1 VADRVGAATGGW
13 VEQLLDRVLSGVGKL
28 VGSLGSMS
36 GNSGQSGT
44 GTASGTG
51 QTSTVAQGQNGSV
64 GQPAAQEANAGRMSA
79 LRAAIDDPSTA
90 ADVPPAELAQAG
102 VSGADVAKLLAAAG
116 QPSQQRSRSNSSSPP
131 AGLSGAGLSGPS
143 VEQLLSGAVDLVS
156 GVVTTV
162 GGRAAGQ
169 RTHAALTQVTDQVE
183 SALAASAALN
193 NGTNGAGL
201 GGVAGGRQPAVAGS
215 RPERDAGPT
224 TTSRPRGD
232 GDSGAVAELVS
243 RVTGCATAGAP
254 GCLDDVVDPLSRF
267 VESLSG
273 RGPPAAAS
281 TDTSTSSGQTDRG
294 SSDSAGSSS
303 TQALSDQVESAKSQ
317 LSPAIAKLIDNIV
330 SSATR
335 MAAQAKSAAATPQRG
350 SRPSSTT
357 VLPGS
362 TDTGSG
368 GWVGQLVDQLMSG
381 LGELTPQLTAGQ
393 RSGPA
398 RQLTSAAAAPTAAA
412 QDAGSGAGQ
421 LSGGLV
427 RFIGNVLAEVGQFL
441 GQLGTQPGT
450 TGPGGNPTGSQG
462 SDNQGSG
469 NQGSGG
475 AGQSTGGSGQPG
487 PSVDQ
492 LAQGITQLV
501 QSWLAQNGLI
511 GSDGSGSSADQSG
524 SASSSDAGSGQG
536 HRHWDDSGDSD
547 HTGPRHHRGDHHR
560 GDRDGGDQDS
570 SDQGSGDQSSGG
582 SGQSGPGVDQLAQG
596 VTQLVQ
602 SWLAQNGLTG
612 PPSGASGSG
621 AGTSGA
627 AATPSG
633 DDSTGNGSSD
643 SRLGG
648 VVRLVDAVLS
658 QITQFLGQLTDA
670 GSGAGGGSASTAAPT
685 APTGAGRVSGIPPR
699 QQQSGANGTNGADP
713 SGVAGTDRWTP
724 EETEPSADQW
734 LVRRLAQAGETP
746 SSGAVPSAPTRR
758 GPGVDQLFSTLVDF
772 TSGVVG
778 AVGGQDAGQRT
789 HRVLTGVADQ
799 VESAMA
805 TGAALQRGAGVDG
818 SGSAGQQWG
827 VPGPRSVAEIAGRGD
842 SGSGSTDATTT
853 DTPGISGCDLDAGTG
868 CPAAATAR
876 STVLAALRGRGP
888 PSLVNLRNNSNN
900 SSNNNRVESALSR
913 LSPTISSLIE
923 DFVPGLTRP
932 EASKGGRSGS
942 AHQHHSGSS
951 DSDSDSDE
959 SDSGPTNRH
968 PHGGVSGNGSQT
980 TRGQAAGASQLSGV
994 DQLAQGITDLV
1005 REWLASNGLGA
1016 RSGSGSGQNSAT
1028 GSSGLTG
1035 GGSGSA
1041 VDPAQQLVSSI
1052 FDLVSQIVS
1061 AVAGPAA
1068 GQQTRAALSQALASQ
1083 TAQGPAGQQGSP
1095 GTQGSQTGQ
1104 GQQQCGVTCSAGQPN
1119 STGFQSSLATRP
1131 PPSLLPNSDGNG
1143 DVGGTDNPYELAS
1156 WWGPLDSPSAA
1167 NQALNDRLAVVKGQ
1181 QSLTAAQAK
1190 VKSGAMTQADYNKAA
1205 AAQKTLST
1213 KADSEAAQLTPYTS
1227 GLINDVVTGQQKL
1240 ATSQTALDAEKA
1252 QVAAGKVT
1260 QATYDQDQAAFQ
1272 ANQQQVN
1279 AQTAALAEATGH
1291 DPTTGLPTGGSG
1303 SSAGCGASG
1312 AFTSCVTSAPNTA
1325 PDNTQASARNAG
1337 WRGGGSSSQ
1346 NVC

>member
-1 VADRVGAATGGW
+1 
-13 VEQLLDRVLSGVGKL
+13 
-28 VGSLGSMS
+28 
-36 GNSGQSGT
+36 
-44 GTASGTG
+44 
-51 QTSTVAQGQNGSV
+51 
-64 GQPAAQEANAGRMSA
+64 
-79 LRAAIDDPSTA
+79 
-90 ADVPPAELAQAG
+90 
-102 VSGADVAKLLAAAG
+102 
-116 QPSQQRSRSNSSSPP
+116 
-131 AGLSGAGLSGPS
+131 SGAGLSGPS

-243 RVTGCATAGAP
+243 RVTGCAATGAP
-254 GCLDDVVDPLSRF
+254 GCVDDLVGPLSRF

-294 SSDSAGSSS
+294 SSNSAGSSS

-462 SDNQGSG
+462 SGNQGSG

-511 GSDGSGSSADQSG
+511 GSDGSGTSADQAG

-547 HTGPRHHRGDHHR
+547 HTGPRHHRGDNQH

-570 SDQGSGDQSSGG
+570 DDQDRGDQGSGG

-633 DDSTGNGSSD
+633 DGSTGNGSSD

-670 GSGAGGGSASTAAPT
+670 GSGAGGDSASTPAST
-685 APTGAGRVSGIPPR
+685 TPTGAGGVSGIPPR
-699 QQQSGANGTNGADP
+699 QQQSGTNGTNGTNGAVA
-713 SGVAGTDRWTP
+713 SGDGGTDRWAP
-724 EETEPSADQW
+724 EVTAPSSDQW
-734 LVRRLAQAGETP
+734 LVRRLAQAGETAP
-746 SSGAVPSAPTRR
+746 RSGSGAVPSALTGT
-758 GPGVDQLFSTLVDF
+758 GPGVDQLFSTLVDLA
-772 TSGVVG
+772 SGVVG

-789 HRVLTGVADQ
+789 RRVLTGVAGQ

-805 TGAALQRGAGVDG
+805 TGAALQRGAGLDGSGLDG
-818 SGSAGQQWG
+818 SGSAGQQWS
-827 VPGPRSVAEIAGRGD
+827 VPGPRSVAENAGRGD
-842 SGSGSTDATTT
+842 SGSGSTDATMT
-853 DTPGISGCDLDAGTG
+853 DTPGITGCDLDAGTG
-868 CPAAATAR
+868 CPAAAAA
-876 STVLAALRGRGP
+876 SFTVLAALRGRGP
-888 PSLVNLRNNSNN
+888 PSLVNLGNNSNSNN
-900 SSNNNRVESALSR
+900 SRADNSGSGIDRVESALSR
-913 LSPTISSLIE
+913 LSPTITSLIE
-923 DFVPGLTRP
+923 DFVPGLTR
-932 EASKGGRSGS
+932 
-942 AHQHHSGSS
+942 HHHHSGSS

-968 PHGGVSGNGSQT
+968 PHWGVPSNGSQSA
-980 TRGQAAGASQLSGV
+980 RGTGQRAGSSQSSGV

-1005 REWLASNGLGA
+1005 REWLTSNGLGT

-1035 GGSGSA
+1035 GGGSGSA
-1041 VDPAQQLVSSI
+1041 VSPAQQLVSSI

-1068 GQQTRAALSQALASQ
+1068 GQQTRAALSQAMNSQ

-1095 GTQGSQTGQ
+1095 GSQTGQ

-1131 PPSLLPNSDGNG
+1131 PPSLLPNSDANG
-1143 DVGGTDNPYELAS
+1143 DLGG
-1156 WWGPLDSPSAA
+1156 
-1167 NQALNDRLAVVKGQ
+1167 
-1181 QSLTAAQAK
+1181 
-1190 VKSGAMTQADYNKAA
+1190 
-1205 AAQKTLST
+1205 
-1213 KADSEAAQLTPYTS
+1213 
-1227 GLINDVVTGQQKL
+1227 
-1240 ATSQTALDAEKA
+1240 
-1252 QVAAGKVT
+1252 
-1260 QATYDQDQAAFQ
+1260 
-1272 ANQQQVN
+1272 
-1279 AQTAALAEATGH
+1279 
-1291 DPTTGLPTGGSG
+1291 
-1303 SSAGCGASG
+1303 
-1312 AFTSCVTSAPNTA
+1312 
-1325 PDNTQASARNAG
+1325 
-1337 WRGGGSSSQ
+1337 
-1346 NVC
+1346 